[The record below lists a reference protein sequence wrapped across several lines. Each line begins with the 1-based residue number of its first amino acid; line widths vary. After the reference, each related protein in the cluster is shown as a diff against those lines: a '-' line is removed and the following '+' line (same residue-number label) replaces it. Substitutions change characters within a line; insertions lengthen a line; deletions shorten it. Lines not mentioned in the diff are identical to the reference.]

1 MTTFDFSFTTMLSGL
16 LHLLAAYVL
25 ALPIAYNREKR
36 SRSAGLR
43 TFPLVAV
50 GACGYMLTGLHVLE
64 GNAEAHSRIMYAL
77 IAGMGFIGGGAILKD
92 RGRVHG
98 TATAAA
104 LWNTGAIGMAVA
116 WNRIDI
122 AVVITL
128 MGFLTFRYIAQVKRD
143 TDHECGED
151 AAESEDRARG
161 DD

>member
-1 MTTFDFSFTTMLSGL
+1 MGFDFDLAEVLSAI

-25 ALPIAYNREKR
+25 ALPIAWDREKR

-64 GNAEAHSRIMYAL
+64 GDAEAYSRIMYAL

-122 AVVITL
+122 AIVITA
-128 MGFLTFRYIAQVKRD
+128 MGFLTFRYIARAKRGAHPE
-143 TDHECGED
+143 HEED
-151 AAESEDRARG
+151 KTHPEDG
-161 DD
+161 PWWDD